1 MHPEIARSIAEQ
13 RRAELRRQACLRRTA
28 QQQRAARGKRRH
40 APPWL
45 VAAGWLAAGRPLW
58 SRRRRGGAERAVLPG
73 VFLDRPD
80 AFGFRTYL
88 TAAEADQ
95 LAREWADSL
104 SRFAGRVDDPASR
117 PAGAVP
123 FEVLVLGRQVPD
135 LAGAARGLP
144 GPVPGGS

>member
-13 RRAELRRQACLRRTA
+13 HQAELRRLAWLRRTA
-28 QQQRAARGKRRH
+28 QQQRAARGTRH
-40 APPWL
+40 AAPPWL
-45 VAAGWLAAGRPLW
+45 VAAGRLAAGRPLW
-58 SRRRRGGAERAVLPG
+58 SRWRRGGAGRAVLPG
-73 VFLDRPD
+73 VFLDQPD

-88 TAAEADQ
+88 TAAEASQ

-104 SRFAGRVDDPASR
+104 SRFADRVDDPASR

-144 GPVPGGS
+144 GPAPAD

>member
-13 RRAELRRQACLRRTA
+13 HRAELRRLAWLRRTA
-28 QQQRAARGKRRH
+28 QQQRAARGRRLA
-40 APPWL
+40 APP
-45 VAAGWLAAGRPLW
+45 WLAAGRPLW
-58 SRRRRGGAERAVLPG
+58 SRRRRGGAGRAVLPG

-88 TAAEADQ
+88 TAAEAGQ

-104 SRFAGRVDDPASR
+104 SRFADRVDDPASR

-135 LAGAARGLP
+135 LAGAARSLP
-144 GPVPGGS
+144 GPASAD